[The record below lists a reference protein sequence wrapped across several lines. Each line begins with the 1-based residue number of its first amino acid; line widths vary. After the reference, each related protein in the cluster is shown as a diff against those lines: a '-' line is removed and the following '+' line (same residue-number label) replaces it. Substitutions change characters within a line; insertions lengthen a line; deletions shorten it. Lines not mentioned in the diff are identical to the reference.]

1 MANVTIRI
9 RRDTTANWTA
19 NNPVLASGEWAAEI
33 LTGTTLVNIKIGDG
47 ITSWVNLAYSVNFP
61 SIEAAEQAASQY
73 ATNAAN
79 YAAAA
84 AASAILAA
92 NVAKDYLQRKT
103 VYMTG
108 DIILAADNLSKAYA
122 LLCSGST
129 TTGATTGTTGATAPA
144 TWAGLSG
151 STTDGTA
158 VFTTIARR
166 PTTRD
171 QAGFTDIYTK
181 NEVNELLNDIGLTV
195 VDGELNITYTE

>member
-1 MANVTIRI
+1 MAYTKIRP
-9 RRDTTANWTA
+9 RRTTTANWESK
-19 NNPVLASGEWAAEI
+19 NPTLDEREMGFEI
-33 LTGTTLVNIKIGDG
+33 CTDGSVKMKLGDG
-47 ITSWVNLAYSVNFP
+47 VTAWNDLGYTFDFSVVAAME
-61 SIEAAEQAASQY
+61 EAANQY
-73 ATNAAN
+73 ATNAEN

-84 AASAILAA
+84 DASAILAA

-181 NEVNELLNDIGLTV
+181 NEVNELLNGIGLTV